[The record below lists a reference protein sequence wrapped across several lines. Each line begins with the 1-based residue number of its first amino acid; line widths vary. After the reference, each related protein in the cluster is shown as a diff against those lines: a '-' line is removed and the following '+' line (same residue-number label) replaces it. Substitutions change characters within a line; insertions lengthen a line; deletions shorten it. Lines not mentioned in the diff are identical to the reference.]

1 MKKNRNK
8 RIVIIVSSVV
18 AVAIIALAIAKS
30 KGHIGKPAPTTVETC
45 KVTKGNITETITA
58 TGKIEPAVEV
68 KLSPDVSGEIIELH
82 VNEGDHLKK
91 GQLVAKINPEIYRS
105 NYERTVAGLNTS
117 KANLANSN
125 ARLEQAKAQF
135 INAENVYKRQKEL
148 FDKDAI
154 SLSEYETAYANYLV
168 AKAEVNAA
176 KETVRASE
184 YNVLSSQAIVDEAK
198 ENLTK
203 TSIYSPVDG
212 TVSKLNVQQGE
223 RVAGA
228 SQFSAGTEILRIANL
243 DDMEVI
249 VEVSE
254 IDIARVSLNDTAIV
268 EIDAYPDAEI
278 KGVVNKIAISA
289 KSQAASTDQITN
301 FEVKILLIPES
312 YKQLKS
318 EHSNFAA
325 PLRPGM
331 SANVTILTSN
341 LSQILTLPIQA
352 VTTRP
357 QKDFGIN
364 DLTDELKNETIE
376 CVFVVNNDSV
386 AITKVKT
393 GIQDSEKIHIVE
405 GLSENQEVVTGP
417 YKILS
422 TTLKNGEKIKV
433 KQSFGENE
441 N

>member
-8 RIVIIVSSVV
+8 RIVIIVSSVI

-30 KGHIGKPAPTTVETC
+30 KGYIGKPAPTTVETC

-278 KGVVNKIAISA
+278 KGVVSKIAISA
-289 KSQAASTDQITN
+289 KTQAASTDQITN

-364 DLTDELKNETIE
+364 DLTDEQKNETIE

>member
-30 KGHIGKPAPTTVETC
+30 KGYIGKPAPTTVETC

-68 KLSPDVSGEIIELH
+68 KLSPDVSGEIIELY
-82 VNEGDHLKK
+82 VNEGDHLQK
-91 GQLVAKINPEIYRS
+91 GQLIAKINPEIYRS

-135 INAENVYKRQKEL
+135 INAENAYKRQKEL

-154 SLSEYETAYANYLV
+154 SLSEYETAYANYQV

-176 KETVRASE
+176 QETVRASE

-268 EIDAYPDAEI
+268 EIDAYPNAEI

-289 KSQAASTDQITN
+289 KSQVASTDQITN

-312 YKQLKS
+312 YKQLKN

-357 QKDFGIN
+357 QKDFGIDN
-364 DLTDELKNETIE
+364 LTNEQKNETIE

-433 KQSFGENE
+433 KQSLDKDEN
-441 N
+441 

>member
-8 RIVIIVSSVV
+8 RIVIIVSSVI

-30 KGHIGKPAPTTVETC
+30 KGYIGKPAPTTVETC

-268 EIDAYPDAEI
+268 EIDAYPNAEI

-364 DLTDELKNETIE
+364 DLTDEQKNETIE